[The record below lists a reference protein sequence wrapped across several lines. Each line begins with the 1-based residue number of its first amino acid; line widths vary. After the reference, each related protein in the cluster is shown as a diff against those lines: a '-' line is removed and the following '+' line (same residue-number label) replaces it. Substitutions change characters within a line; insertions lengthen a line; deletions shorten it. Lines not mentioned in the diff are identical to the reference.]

1 MVQVVMV
8 EVVVMVGADVVKE
21 QSMRKRALYN

>member
-8 EVVVMVGADVVKE
+8 EVVVMVGVDVVKE
-21 QSMRKRALYN
+21 KSVKMIALYN

>member
-8 EVVVMVGADVVKE
+8 EVVVMVGVDVVKE
-21 QSMRKRALYN
+21 ESVKTIALYN

>member
-8 EVVVMVGADVVKE
+8 EVAVMVGADVVKE
-21 QSMRKRALYN
+21 HSMRKRALYD